1 MPSGTMFFDVG
12 KVSVIG
18 RNLRRL
24 RKAKGLSPHAVGK
37 LAGLA
42 HTTVLRLECGD
53 RSNPS
58 IDTIEKLSQVLGVQ
72 ISELI
77 KDGRAA

>member
-1 MPSGTMFFDVG
+1 MVSDMG
-12 KVSVIG
+12 KVSTVG
-18 RNLRRL
+18 KNLRRL

-53 RSNPS
+53 RSNPG

-72 ISELI
+72 ISELL
-77 KDGRAA
+77 KDGRTA